1 MQRKSV
7 RLSLVAMAAFAAIGG
22 AQAQSYL
29 NVDFN
34 GTQNIAGDTPAF
46 RGSFTYNGV
55 TYGPSTAV
63 ANPATGVPAPTVN
76 SLNLATLPINTLVA
90 TDENGVKLGNTGTYK
105 YADGTPGN
113 AVVYRFYRQQYSGIV
128 GNLTKGANNEQEERK
143 HFVKAIVGQG
153 TALAALD
160 TLEEDSY
167 TYSGIAFTNF
177 PIGDFSYTV
186 DLASK
191 TGSGSF
197 TLENLLVPAAWVG
210 ESGLPKRLDVGGTLG
225 TASLVAD
232 ANGIVGSAGVEGGAV
247 TAGAKNPDDAS
258 QVALWNAI
266 VDNSSTTVDPKYYLN
281 FFGTNSGTDVAKEV
295 AGTIIGLPERI
306 GGVAIIGTR

>member
-1 MQRKSV
+1 
-7 RLSLVAMAAFAAIGG
+7 MAAFAAIGS

-29 NVDFN
+29 NVNFN

-55 TYGPSTAV
+55 VYGPSSAV
-63 ANPATGVPAPTVN
+63 ASADGSVTAPTVN
-76 SLNLATLPINTLVA
+76 SLNLATFDEDTLVS

-105 YADGTPGN
+105 YSDGTRGN
-113 AVVYRFYRQQYSGIV
+113 AVVYRFYRQQYSGIA

-153 TALAALD
+153 TDYDDLPSSGNYIY
-160 TLEEDSY
+160 E
-167 TYSGIAFTNF
+167 GIAFSNF
-177 PIGDFSYTV
+177 PTGDFTYTV
-186 DLASK
+186 NLASK

-197 TLENLLVPAAWVG
+197 TLDNILVPAAWVG
-210 ESGLPKRLDVGGTLG
+210 ESGAAKRLDVGGTLN

-232 ANGIVGSAGVEGGAV
+232 ANGIVGSAGVEGGSV
-247 TAGAKNPDDAS
+247 TAGAQNPGDAS

-266 VDNSSTTVDPKYYLN
+266 VSNSTTTVDPKYYLN
-281 FFGTNSGTDVAKEV
+281 LFGTSSGTDVAREV